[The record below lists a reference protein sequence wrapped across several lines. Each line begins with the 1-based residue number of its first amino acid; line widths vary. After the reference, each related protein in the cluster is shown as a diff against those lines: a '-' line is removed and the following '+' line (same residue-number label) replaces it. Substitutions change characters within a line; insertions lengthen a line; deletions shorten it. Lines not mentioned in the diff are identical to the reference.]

1 MLLRLLEWF
10 RTVLFLVR
18 DVEKNKNDIA
28 DLQQEVKDLSETVT
42 QLQSEMQRGFEN
54 ERHEREKFLLR
65 VENALL
71 RFERSLPAPAAKKRK
86 GR

>member
-28 DLQQEVKDLSETVT
+28 DLQQEVKDLSDTVAK
-42 QLQSEMQRGFEN
+42 LQSEMLRGFEN
-54 ERHEREKFLLR
+54 ERHEREKLILR
-65 VENALL
+65 LENVLL
-71 RFERSLPAPAAKKRK
+71 RFERSLPPSKPRKRK
-86 GR
+86 